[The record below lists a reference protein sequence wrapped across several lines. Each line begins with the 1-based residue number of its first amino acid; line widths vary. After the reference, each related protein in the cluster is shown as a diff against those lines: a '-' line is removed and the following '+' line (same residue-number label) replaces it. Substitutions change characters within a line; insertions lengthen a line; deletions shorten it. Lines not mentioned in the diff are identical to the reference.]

1 MSRDGAGGN
10 VTLISQGLLR
20 AAFVA
25 ASFVLAA
32 APAWSQGRIDIQATA
47 IDHFDNRDR
56 ELRRFGKLEFRGG
69 LDLRS
74 TAKEFGG
81 ISALRMQPD
90 GSHFLALTDKGR
102 WLRGRLVYT
111 RTAPAGIVDAEM
123 APMLSTDGRPL
134 AARGWGDTE
143 SLTEDSGT
151 LYVGIERVHR
161 IVKFDY
167 AKDGLRARG
176 VPIPVPAEFKTFP
189 SNQSIEALAMVPKG
203 QPLAGTLVVITELAL
218 DAAGNIKGFLLGG
231 PTPGAFSVKRSD
243 EFSVTDCTFLPG
255 GDLLLLE
262 RRFSWLRGA
271 AVRIRR
277 VASADIKPGA
287 ILVGEQ
293 LLFADVKQ
301 QVDNYEAL
309 AVHRTE
315 KGETVLT
322 IMSDDNFSP
331 LQRTLLMQFTLVE

>member
-1 MSRDGAGGN
+1 
-10 VTLISQGLLR
+10 VTLFSRSLLR
-20 AAFVA
+20 AALVA
-25 ASFVLAA
+25 ASVVFAA
-32 APAWSQGRIDIQATA
+32 APALSQGRIDVKATP

-74 TAKEFGG
+74 STKEFGG
-81 ISALRMQPD
+81 ISAIRMQPD
-90 GSHFLALTDKGR
+90 GSHFLAVTDRGR
-102 WLRGRLVYT
+102 WLRGRIAYT
-111 RTAPAGIVDAEM
+111 RTAPAGIADAEM

-143 SLTEDSGT
+143 SMAEDGSAI
-151 LYVGIERVHR
+151 YVGIERVHR

-167 AKDGLRARG
+167 GKDGLRARG
-176 VPIPVPAEFKTFP
+176 VPMPVPAEFKTFP
-189 SNQSIEALAMVPKG
+189 SNQSIEALAIVPKG
-203 QPLAGTLVVITELAL
+203 QPLAGALVVITELAL

-231 PTPGAFSVKRSD
+231 PTPGAFSIKRSD
-243 EFSVTDCTFLPG
+243 EFSVTDCAFLPG

-277 VASADIKPGA
+277 VAATDLKPGA
-287 ILVGEQ
+287 VLVGEP
-293 LLFADVKQ
+293 LLFADVNQ

-309 AVHRTE
+309 GVHRAAT
-315 KGETVLT
+315 GETVLT
-322 IMSDDNFSP
+322 IISDDNFSP
-331 LQRTLLMQFTLVE
+331 LQRTLLMQFTLLE